1 MIELNAFQYFL
12 FVLVRYA
19 TMSSQYMN
27 KQVQTVS
34 SGGYSP
40 PVSPSEQ
47 LIQRGVTAWTQSV
60 PYLALVQQYMRD
72 FLISNED
79 SPKHVQGRHTL
90 FLLFIESWMDVE
102 ILQRYDYAHTAY
114 LQRLLM
120 GGDPA
125 VTSNGAASNGPNSSS
140 DWYNNGHG
148 ANSNNN
154 NSQRRFCT
162 SVVCVCVCVCAILG

>member
-1 MIELNAFQYFL
+1 
-12 FVLVRYA
+12 
-19 TMSSQYMN
+19 MN

-34 SGGYSP
+34 SGGYTP

-47 LIQRGVTAWTQSV
+47 LILRGATAWTQSV
-60 PYLALVQQYMRD
+60 PYLALVQQYIRD

-79 SPKHVQGRHTL
+79 SPKHMQGRHTL

-125 VTSNGAASNGPNSSS
+125 ANNNGTTASIGTNS
-140 DWYNNGHG
+140 DWYNSQ
-148 ANSNNN
+148 AANNN
-154 NSQRRFCT
+154 NQRRFCT
-162 SVVCVCVCVCAILG
+162 SFSPVSASVSLSASLCLSVCVLTLMTVSDGDVWCRRWEQRC